1 MIPDGFV
8 PVAIS
13 ECEVAGYRIP
23 KGSELLVNVCG
34 IARDPALWPD
44 PLVFRPALFLPGGSH
59 AYVDVKGGDFGL
71 IPFGAGRRICAGLS
85 WGLRMSRKRHPG
97 ACVPLGAAGGP
108 NCGQVEHGR
117 GLHSAAAAGRAVDGS
132 SSPEAAAVCI
142 RNCTK

>member
-44 PLVFRPALFLPGGSH
+44 PLVFRPARFVPGGSH

-85 WGLRMSRKRHPG
+85 WGLRMVTLASATLVHAFRWG
-97 ACVPLGAAGGP
+97 AFFFFIFKKNKNFKNICPF
-108 NCGQVEHGR
+108 
-117 GLHSAAAAGRAVDGS
+117 
-132 SSPEAAAVCI
+132 
-142 RNCTK
+142 